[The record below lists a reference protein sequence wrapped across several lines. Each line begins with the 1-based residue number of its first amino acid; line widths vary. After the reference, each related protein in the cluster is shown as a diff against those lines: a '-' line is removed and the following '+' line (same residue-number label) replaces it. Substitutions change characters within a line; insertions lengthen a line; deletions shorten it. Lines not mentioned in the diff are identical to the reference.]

1 MNQIDIENKRLI
13 NRINRISGQL
23 NALKMRIEADI
34 KYQDPY
40 ELIRQ
45 MNAIKGAVAGMTNSY
60 IEYYAKGYLLD
71 NIKGAKSEREAM
83 AQIDTLVEIMK
94 IYSR

>member
-1 MNQIDIENKRLI
+1 MKSKTIDEKRLI

-23 NALKMRIEADI
+23 NALKMRIEADV
-34 KYQDPY
+34 KHQDPY

-71 NIKGAKSEREAM
+71 NIKDAKSEREAM
-83 AQIDTLVEIMK
+83 TQIDTLIEIMK